1 MADAYVTRLPGPSA
15 NQSFTFDAWGND
27 EDISPV
33 ITSIT
38 PDKTPFL
45 SSIPDGPNAV
55 ETSFS
60 WPTEELKPPGVN
72 KHLEKEDYSSHAVGS
87 MESLDNVIQIFMT
100 SGFVTD
106 LQRKARKVY
115 NNGGDEFNRQ
125 LTKAFVEHAR
135 DIEYAFVNN
144 ASKITGTAAREAMT
158 GGLPYFMAKKT
169 LAVTSINTSTGVIS
183 TSSNVHNL
191 RTGDFIYF
199 DASTMPTGLK
209 KNTLYY
215 VRLDSTNPTTD
226 FKVYTTLKDAVEG
239 TASAEVVPSTSG
251 SSPVIV
257 LNNVVDLET
266 TADFTVADI
275 NSAMEMAYRRG
286 GNPDVLW
293 ASPHNKARFSEIVNA
308 MSYTTRK
315 SGDKKTN
322 LIATTLETDFGEVQC
337 KPHLWFPDSMVLAL
351 DSQYLEKKWFQRTH
365 KVQGLAK
372 KGNYSEFVIESS
384 IGLKFDQPLSSSA
397 IINIKS

>member
-1 MADAYVTRLPGPSA
+1 MAVIRDAGPSA
-15 NQSFTFDAWGND
+15 NQSFTFDAWGNA
-27 EDISPV
+27 EDISPI
-33 ITSIT
+33 ITSIS

-55 ETSFS
+55 EPAFS
-60 WPTEELKPPGVN
+60 WPTEELHPPMVN
-72 KHLEKEDYSSHAVGS
+72 KHLEKEDYQSHAVGS
-87 MESLDNVIQIFMT
+87 MEALDNVVQIFMT

-106 LQRKARKVY
+106 MQRKARKVY
-115 NNGGDEFNRQ
+115 RGGDEFNRQ
-125 LTKAFVEHAR
+125 LTKAFTEHAR

-144 ASKITGTAAREAMT
+144 ANKVAGTAAVEAMT

-169 LAVTSINTSTGVIS
+169 LGATVNTSTGKITTAS
-183 TSSNVHNL
+183 AHNL
-191 RTGDFIYF
+191 RTGDFVYF
-199 DASTMPTGLK
+199 DAATMPTGLK

-215 VRLDSTNPTTD
+215 VRLDSTTPATIFNI
-226 FKVYTTLKDAVEG
+226 YTNMKDAVEG
-239 TASAEVVPSTSG
+239 AASAEVIPSTAG
-251 SSPVIV
+251 STVV
-257 LNNVVDLET
+257 CVMNNVVDLGSNS
-266 TADFTVADI
+266 DFTVADI

-286 GNPDVLW
+286 GNPDALW

-322 LIATTLETDFGEVQC
+322 LIATTLETDFGEVVC
-337 KPHLWFPDSMVLAL
+337 KPHLWFPDDMILAL
-351 DSQYLEKKWFQRTH
+351 DSQYLEKKWFEKTR

-384 IGLKFDQPLSSSA
+384 IGLKFDQPLSSAA
-397 IINIKS
+397 IINIKA

>member
-1 MADAYVTRLPGPSA
+1 MAVIRDAGPSA
-15 NQSFTFDAWGND
+15 NQSFTFDAWGNA
-27 EDISPV
+27 EDISPI
-33 ITSIT
+33 ITSIS

-55 ETSFS
+55 EPAFS
-60 WPTEELKPPGVN
+60 WPTEELHPPMVN
-72 KHLEKEDYSSHAVGS
+72 KHLEKEDYTSHPVGS
-87 MESLDNVIQIFMT
+87 MESLDNVVQIFMT

-106 LQRKARKVY
+106 MQRKARKVY
-115 NNGGDEFNRQ
+115 RGGDEFNRQ
-125 LTKAFVEHAR
+125 LTKAFTEHAR

-144 ASKITGTAAREAMT
+144 ASKVAGTAAVEAMT
-158 GGLPYFMAKKT
+158 GGLPYFMQKKT
-169 LAVTSINTSTGVIS
+169 LSATVNTTSGKITTASA
-183 TSSNVHNL
+183 HNL
-191 RTGDFIYF
+191 RTGDFVYF
-199 DASTMPTGLK
+199 DAATMPTGLK

-215 VRLDSTNPTTD
+215 VRLDATTPATVFNIYTNM
-226 FKVYTTLKDAVEG
+226 KDAVEG
-239 TASAEVVPSTSG
+239 TANAEVKPTTAGTTV
-251 SSPVIV
+251 VCV
-257 LNNVVDLET
+257 MNNVVDLGGNS
-266 TADFTVADI
+266 DFTVADI

-286 GNPDVLW
+286 GNPDTLW

-337 KPHLWFPDSMVLAL
+337 KPHLWFPDNLILAL
-351 DSQYLEKKWFQRTH
+351 DSQYLEKKWFEKTR

-384 IGLKFDQPLSSSA
+384 IGLKFDQPLSSAA
-397 IINIKS
+397 IINIKA

>member
-1 MADAYVTRLPGPSA
+1 MAVIRDAGPSA
-15 NQSFTFDAWGND
+15 NQSFTFDAWGNA
-27 EDISPV
+27 EDISPI
-33 ITSIT
+33 ITSIS

-55 ETSFS
+55 EPAFS
-60 WPTEELKPPGVN
+60 WPTEELHPPMVN
-72 KHLEKEDYSSHAVGS
+72 KHLEKEDYTSHAVGS
-87 MESLDNVIQIFMT
+87 MEALDNVVQIFMT

-106 LQRKARKVY
+106 MQRKARKVY
-115 NNGGDEFNRQ
+115 RGGDEFNRQ
-125 LTKAFVEHAR
+125 LTKAFTEHAR

-144 ASKITGTAAREAMT
+144 DTKTAGTAAVEAMT
-158 GGLPYFMAKKT
+158 GGLPYFMQKKT
-169 LAVTSINTSTGVIS
+169 LGATVNTTTGKITTVS
-183 TSSNVHNL
+183 AHNL
-191 RTGDFIYF
+191 RTGDFVYF
-199 DASTMPTGLK
+199 DAATMPTGLK

-215 VRLDSTNPTTD
+215 VRLDSTTPATIFNI
-226 FKVYTTLKDAVEG
+226 YTNMKDAVEG
-239 TASAEVVPSTSG
+239 TTNAEVIPTTAGST
-251 SSPVIV
+251 VV
-257 LNNVVDLET
+257 CVMNNVVDLNS
-266 TADFTVADI
+266 ASDFTVADI

-286 GNPDVLW
+286 GNPDTLW

-337 KPHLWFPDSMVLAL
+337 KPHLWFPDNLILAL
-351 DSQYLEKKWFQRTH
+351 DSQYLEKKWFEKTR

-384 IGLKFDQPLSSSA
+384 IGLKFDQPLSSAA
-397 IINIKS
+397 IINIKA

>member
-1 MADAYVTRLPGPSA
+1 MAVIRDAGPSA
-15 NQSFTFDAWGND
+15 NQSFTFDAWGNA
-27 EDISPV
+27 EDISPI
-33 ITSIT
+33 ITSIS

-55 ETSFS
+55 EPAFS
-60 WPTEELKPPGVN
+60 WPTEELHPPMVN

-87 MESLDNVIQIFMT
+87 MEALDNVVQIFMT

-106 LQRKARKVY
+106 MQRKARKVY
-115 NNGGDEFNRQ
+115 RGGDEFNRQ
-125 LTKAFVEHAR
+125 LTKAFTEHAR

-144 ASKITGTAAREAMT
+144 DTKTAGTAAVEAMT
-158 GGLPYFMAKKT
+158 GGLPYFMKKKT
-169 LAVTSINTSTGVIS
+169 LGATVNTTTGKITTAS
-183 TSSNVHNL
+183 AHNL
-191 RTGDFIYF
+191 RTGDFVYF
-199 DASTMPTGLK
+199 DAATMPTGLK

-215 VRLDSTNPTTD
+215 VRLDATTPATIFNIYTNM
-226 FKVYTTLKDAVEG
+226 KDAVEG
-239 TASAEVVPSTSG
+239 TASAEVIPTTAGST
-251 SSPVIV
+251 VV
-257 LNNVVDLET
+257 CVMNNVVDLNS
-266 TADFTVADI
+266 ASDFTVADI

-286 GNPDVLW
+286 GNPDTLW

-337 KPHLWFPDSMVLAL
+337 KPHLWFPDNLILAL
-351 DSQYLEKKWFQRTH
+351 DSQYLEKKWFEKTR

-384 IGLKFDQPLSSSA
+384 IGLKFDQPLSSAA
-397 IINIKS
+397 IINIKA

>member
-1 MADAYVTRLPGPSA
+1 MAVIRDAGPSA
-15 NQSFTFDAWGND
+15 NQSFTFDAWGNA
-27 EDISPV
+27 EDISPI

-55 ETSFS
+55 EPSFS
-60 WPTEELKPPGVN
+60 WPTEELHPPMVN
-72 KHLEKEDYSSHAVGS
+72 KHLEKEDYQSHAVGS
-87 MESLDNVIQIFMT
+87 MESLDNVVQIFMT

-106 LQRKARKVY
+106 MQRKARKVY
-115 NNGGDEFNRQ
+115 RGGDEFNRQ
-125 LTKAFVEHAR
+125 LTKAFTEHAR

-144 ASKITGTAAREAMT
+144 ASKVAGTAAQEAMT
-158 GGLPYFMAKKT
+158 GGLPYFMQKKT
-169 LAVTSINTSTGVIS
+169 LSATVNTSTGKIT
-183 TSSNVHNL
+183 TSAAHNL
-191 RTGDFIYF
+191 RTGDFVYF
-199 DASTMPTGLK
+199 DAATMPTGLK

-215 VRLDSTNPTTD
+215 VRLDSTNPATI
-226 FKVYTTLKDAVEG
+226 FNIYTNMKDAVEG
-239 TASAEVVPSTSG
+239 TASAEIIPTTAGSTVVC
-251 SSPVIV
+251 VM
-257 LNNVVDLET
+257 NNVVDLNNA
-266 TADFTVADI
+266 ADFTVADI

-286 GNPDVLW
+286 GSPDTLW

-315 SGDKKTN
+315 SGEKKTN

-337 KPHLWFPDSMVLAL
+337 KPHLWFPDSMILAL
-351 DSQYLEKKWFQRTH
+351 DSQYLEKKWFEKTR

-384 IGLKFDQPLSSSA
+384 IGLKFDQPLSSAA
-397 IINIKS
+397 IINIKE

>member
-1 MADAYVTRLPGPSA
+1 MAVIRDAGPSA
-15 NQSFTFDAWGND
+15 NQSFTFDAWGNA
-27 EDISPV
+27 EDISPI
-33 ITSIT
+33 ITSIS

-55 ETSFS
+55 EPAFS
-60 WPTEELKPPGVN
+60 WPTEELHPPMVN
-72 KHLEKEDYSSHAVGS
+72 KHLEKEDYQSHAVGS
-87 MESLDNVIQIFMT
+87 MESLDNVVQIFMT

-106 LQRKARKVY
+106 MQRKARKVY
-115 NNGGDEFNRQ
+115 RGGDEFNRQ
-125 LTKAFVEHAR
+125 LTKAFTEHAR

-144 ASKITGTAAREAMT
+144 DTKTAGTAAVEAMT
-158 GGLPYFMAKKT
+158 GGLPYFMQKKT
-169 LAVTSINTSTGVIS
+169 LGATVNTSTGKITTAS
-183 TSSNVHNL
+183 AHNL
-191 RTGDFIYF
+191 RTGDFVYF
-199 DASTMPTGLK
+199 DAATMPTGLK

-215 VRLDSTNPTTD
+215 VRLDSTTPATIFNI
-226 FKVYTTLKDAVEG
+226 YTNMKDAVEG
-239 TASAEVVPSTSG
+239 TTNAEVIPTTAGST
-251 SSPVIV
+251 VV
-257 LNNVVDLET
+257 CVMNNVVDLGSNS
-266 TADFTVADI
+266 DFTVADI

-286 GNPDVLW
+286 GNPDTLW

-337 KPHLWFPDSMVLAL
+337 KPHLWFPDNLILAL
-351 DSQYLEKKWFQRTH
+351 DSQYLEKKWFEKTR

-384 IGLKFDQPLSSSA
+384 IGLKFDQPLSSAA
-397 IINIKS
+397 IINIKA

>member
-1 MADAYVTRLPGPSA
+1 MAVIRDAGPSA
-15 NQSFTFDAWGND
+15 NQSFTFDAWGNA
-27 EDISPV
+27 EDISPI

-55 ETSFS
+55 EPAFS
-60 WPTEELKPPGVN
+60 WPTEELHPPMVN
-72 KHLEKEDYSSHAVGS
+72 KHLEKEDYTSHAVGS
-87 MESLDNVIQIFMT
+87 MESLDNVVQIFMT

-106 LQRKARKVY
+106 MQRKARKVY
-115 NNGGDEFNRQ
+115 RGGDEFNRQ
-125 LTKAFVEHAR
+125 LTKAFTEHAR

-144 ASKITGTAAREAMT
+144 ASKVAGTAAQEAMT
-158 GGLPYFMAKKT
+158 GGLPYFMQKKT
-169 LAVTSINTSTGVIS
+169 LSATVNTSTGKIT
-183 TSSNVHNL
+183 TSAAHNL
-191 RTGDFIYF
+191 RTGDFVYF
-199 DASTMPTGLK
+199 DAATMPTGLK

-215 VRLDSTNPTTD
+215 VRLDSTTPATIFNI
-226 FKVYTTLKDAVEG
+226 YTNMKDAVEG
-239 TASAEVVPSTSG
+239 TVSAEIIPTTAG
-251 SSPVIV
+251 SSVV
-257 LNNVVDLET
+257 CVMNNVVDLNSA
-266 TADFTVADI
+266 ADFTVADI

-286 GNPDVLW
+286 GSPDTLW

-337 KPHLWFPDSMVLAL
+337 KPHLWFPDSMIMAL
-351 DSQYLEKKWFQRTH
+351 DSQYLEKKWFEKTR

-384 IGLKFDQPLSSSA
+384 IGLKFDQPLSSAA
-397 IINIKS
+397 IINIKA

>member
-1 MADAYVTRLPGPSA
+1 MAVIRDAGPSA
-15 NQSFTFDAWGND
+15 NQSFTFDAWGNA
-27 EDISPV
+27 EDISPI

-55 ETSFS
+55 EPSFS
-60 WPTEELKPPGVN
+60 WPTEELHPPMVN
-72 KHLEKEDYSSHAVGS
+72 KHLEKEDYQSHAVGS
-87 MESLDNVIQIFMT
+87 MESLDNVVQIFMT

-106 LQRKARKVY
+106 MQRKARKVY
-115 NNGGDEFNRQ
+115 RGGDEFNRQ
-125 LTKAFVEHAR
+125 LTKAFTEHAR

-144 ASKITGTAAREAMT
+144 ASKVAGTAAQEAMT
-158 GGLPYFMAKKT
+158 GGLPYFMQKKT
-169 LAVTSINTSTGVIS
+169 LSATVNTSTGKIT
-183 TSSNVHNL
+183 TSAAHNL
-191 RTGDFIYF
+191 RTGDFVYF
-199 DASTMPTGLK
+199 DAATMPTGLK

-215 VRLDSTNPTTD
+215 VRLDSTTPATIFNI
-226 FKVYTTLKDAVEG
+226 YTNMKDAVEG
-239 TASAEVVPSTSG
+239 TVSAEIIPTTAG
-251 SSPVIV
+251 SSVV
-257 LNNVVDLET
+257 CVMNNVVDLNSA
-266 TADFTVADI
+266 ADFTVADI

-286 GNPDVLW
+286 GSPDTLW

-315 SGDKKTN
+315 SGEKKTN

-337 KPHLWFPDSMVLAL
+337 KPHLWFPDSMILAL
-351 DSQYLEKKWFQRTH
+351 DSQYLEKKWFEKTR

-384 IGLKFDQPLSSSA
+384 IGLKFDQPLSSAA
-397 IINIKS
+397 IINIKE

>member
-1 MADAYVTRLPGPSA
+1 MAVVRGAGPSA
-15 NQSFTFDAWGND
+15 NQSYTFDAWGND

-60 WPTEELKPPGVN
+60 WPTEELHPPMVN
-72 KHLEKEDYSSHAVGS
+72 KHLEKEDYVSHEVGS
-87 MESLDNVIQIFMT
+87 MESLDNVVQIFMT
-100 SGFVTD
+100 TGFVTD
-106 LQRKARKVY
+106 MQRKTRKVY
-115 NNGGDEFNRQ
+115 KGGNDEFNRQ

-144 ASKITGTAAREAMT
+144 DTKTAGTSAVQAMT
-158 GGLPYFMAKKT
+158 GGLPYFMKKKT
-169 LAVTSINTSTGVIS
+169 LSATVETTYGVVT
-183 TSSNVHNL
+183 TSSAHNL
-191 RTGDFIYF
+191 RTGDFVYF
-199 DASTMPTGLK
+199 DATSMPTGLK

-215 VRLDSTNPTTD
+215 VRLDETTPATK
-226 FKVYTTLKDAVEG
+226 FNIYSNLKDAVEG
-239 TASAEVVPSTSG
+239 TTSAEIVPSTAGTSLLC
-251 SSPVIV
+251 VM
-257 LNNVVDLET
+257 NNVVDLGSA
-266 TADFTVADI
+266 ADYTVADI

-337 KPHLWFPDSMVLAL
+337 KPHLWFPNDFLLAL
-351 DSQYLEKKWFQRTH
+351 DSQYLEKKWFERTH
-365 KVQGLAK
+365 KVNGLAK

-384 IGLKFDQPLSSSA
+384 IGLKFDQPLSSAA
-397 IINIKS
+397 IINIKE

>member
-1 MADAYVTRLPGPSA
+1 MAVIRDAGPSA
-15 NQSFTFDAWGND
+15 NQSFTFDAWGNA
-27 EDISPV
+27 EDISPI
-33 ITSIT
+33 ITSIS

-55 ETSFS
+55 EPAFS
-60 WPTEELKPPGVN
+60 WPTEELHPPMVN

-87 MESLDNVIQIFMT
+87 MEALDNVVQIFMT

-106 LQRKARKVY
+106 MQRKARKVY
-115 NNGGDEFNRQ
+115 RGGDEFNRQ
-125 LTKAFVEHAR
+125 LTKAFTEHAR

-144 ASKITGTAAREAMT
+144 DTKTAGTAAVEAMT
-158 GGLPYFMAKKT
+158 GGLPYFMQKKT
-169 LAVTSINTSTGVIS
+169 LGATVNTTTGKITTAS
-183 TSSNVHNL
+183 AHNL
-191 RTGDFIYF
+191 RTGDFVYF
-199 DASTMPTGLK
+199 DAATMPTGLK

-215 VRLDSTNPTTD
+215 VRLDATTPATIFNIYTNM
-226 FKVYTTLKDAVEG
+226 KDAVEG
-239 TASAEVVPSTSG
+239 TTNAEVIPTTAGST
-251 SSPVIV
+251 VV
-257 LNNVVDLET
+257 CVMNNVVDLNS
-266 TADFTVADI
+266 ASDFTVADI

-286 GNPDVLW
+286 GNPDTLW

-337 KPHLWFPDSMVLAL
+337 KPHLWFPDNLILAL
-351 DSQYLEKKWFQRTH
+351 DSQYLEKKWFEKTR

-384 IGLKFDQPLSSSA
+384 IGLKFDQPLSSAA
-397 IINIKS
+397 IINIKA

>member
-1 MADAYVTRLPGPSA
+1 MAVIRDAGPSA
-15 NQSFTFDAWGND
+15 NQSFTFDAWGNA
-27 EDISPV
+27 EDISPI
-33 ITSIT
+33 ITSIS

-55 ETSFS
+55 EPAFS
-60 WPTEELKPPGVN
+60 WPTEELHPPMVN
-72 KHLEKEDYSSHAVGS
+72 KHLEKEDYTSHPVGS
-87 MESLDNVIQIFMT
+87 MESLDNVVQIFMT

-106 LQRKARKVY
+106 MQRKARKVY
-115 NNGGDEFNRQ
+115 RGGDEFNRQ
-125 LTKAFVEHAR
+125 LTKAFTEHAR

-144 ASKITGTAAREAMT
+144 ASKVAGTAAVEAMT
-158 GGLPYFMAKKT
+158 GGLPYFMQKKT
-169 LAVTSINTSTGVIS
+169 LGATVNTTSGKITTASA
-183 TSSNVHNL
+183 HNL
-191 RTGDFIYF
+191 RTGDFVYF
-199 DASTMPTGLK
+199 DAATMPTGLK

-215 VRLDSTNPTTD
+215 VRLDATTPATVFNIYTNM
-226 FKVYTTLKDAVEG
+226 KDAVEG
-239 TASAEVVPSTSG
+239 TANAEVKPSTAG
-251 SSPVIV
+251 TTVV
-257 LNNVVDLET
+257 CVMNNVVDLGGNS
-266 TADFTVADI
+266 DFTVADI

-286 GNPDVLW
+286 GNPDTLW

-337 KPHLWFPDSMVLAL
+337 KPHLWFPDNLILAL
-351 DSQYLEKKWFQRTH
+351 DSQYLEKKWFEKTR

-384 IGLKFDQPLSSSA
+384 IGLKFDQPLSSAA
-397 IINIKS
+397 IINIKA

>member
-1 MADAYVTRLPGPSA
+1 MAVIRDAGPSA
-15 NQSFTFDAWGND
+15 NQSFTFDAWGNA
-27 EDISPV
+27 EDISPI
-33 ITSIT
+33 ITSIS

-55 ETSFS
+55 EPAFS
-60 WPTEELKPPGVN
+60 WPTEELHPPMVN
-72 KHLEKEDYSSHAVGS
+72 KHLEKEDYTSHAVGS
-87 MESLDNVIQIFMT
+87 MEALDNVVQIFMT

-106 LQRKARKVY
+106 MQRKARKVY
-115 NNGGDEFNRQ
+115 RGGDEFNRQ
-125 LTKAFVEHAR
+125 LTKAFTEHAR

-144 ASKITGTAAREAMT
+144 ENKQVGGATVGNEAMT
-158 GGLPYFMAKKT
+158 GGLPYFMKKKT
-169 LAVTSINTSTGVIS
+169 LGATVNTSTGKITTAS
-183 TSSNVHNL
+183 AHHL
-191 RTGDFIYF
+191 RTGDFVYF
-199 DASTMPTGLK
+199 DAATMPTGLK

-215 VRLDSTNPTTD
+215 VRLDSTTPATIFNI
-226 FKVYTTLKDAVEG
+226 YTNMKDAVEG
-239 TASAEVVPSTSG
+239 TTNAEVIPTTAGST
-251 SSPVIV
+251 VV
-257 LNNVVDLET
+257 CVMNNVVDLNST
-266 TADFTVADI
+266 SDFTVADI

-286 GNPDVLW
+286 GNPDTLW

-337 KPHLWFPDSMVLAL
+337 KPHLWFPDNLILAL
-351 DSQYLEKKWFQRTH
+351 DSQYLEKKWFEKTR

-384 IGLKFDQPLSSSA
+384 IGLKFDQPLSSAA
-397 IINIKS
+397 IINIKA

>member
-1 MADAYVTRLPGPSA
+1 MAVIRDAGPSA
-15 NQSFTFDAWGND
+15 NQSFTFDAWGNA
-27 EDISPV
+27 EDISPI
-33 ITSIT
+33 ITSIS

-55 ETSFS
+55 EPAFS
-60 WPTEELKPPGVN
+60 WPTEELHPPMVN
-72 KHLEKEDYSSHAVGS
+72 KHLEKEDYTSHPVGS
-87 MESLDNVIQIFMT
+87 MESLDNVVQIFMT

-106 LQRKARKVY
+106 MQRKARKVY
-115 NNGGDEFNRQ
+115 RGGDEFNRQ
-125 LTKAFVEHAR
+125 LTKAFTEHAR

-144 ASKITGTAAREAMT
+144 ASKVAGTAAVEAMT
-158 GGLPYFMAKKT
+158 GGLPYFMQKKT
-169 LAVTSINTSTGVIS
+169 LGATVNTTSGKITTASA
-183 TSSNVHNL
+183 HNL
-191 RTGDFIYF
+191 RTGDFVYF
-199 DASTMPTGLK
+199 DAATMPTGLK

-215 VRLDSTNPTTD
+215 VRLDATTPATVFNIYTNM
-226 FKVYTTLKDAVEG
+226 KDAVEG
-239 TASAEVVPSTSG
+239 TANAEVKPTTAGTTV
-251 SSPVIV
+251 VCV
-257 LNNVVDLET
+257 MNNVVDLGGNS
-266 TADFTVADI
+266 DFTVADI

-286 GNPDVLW
+286 GNPDTLW

-337 KPHLWFPDSMVLAL
+337 KPHLWFPDNLILAL
-351 DSQYLEKKWFQRTH
+351 DSQYLEKKWFEKTR

-384 IGLKFDQPLSSSA
+384 IGLKFDQPLSSAA
-397 IINIKS
+397 IINIKA

>member
-1 MADAYVTRLPGPSA
+1 MAVVRNPGPSA
-15 NQSFTFDAWGND
+15 NQSFTFDAWGNA
-27 EDISPV
+27 EDISPI
-33 ITSIT
+33 ITSIS

-55 ETSFS
+55 EPAFS
-60 WPTEELKPPGVN
+60 WPTEELHPPMVN
-72 KHLEKEDYSSHAVGS
+72 KHLEKEDYTSHAVGS
-87 MESLDNVIQIFMT
+87 MEALDNVVQIFMT

-106 LQRKARKVY
+106 MQRKARKVY
-115 NNGGDEFNRQ
+115 KGGDEFNRQ
-125 LTKAFVEHAR
+125 LTKAFTEHAR

-144 ASKITGTAAREAMT
+144 ASKVAGTAAVEAMT

-169 LAVTSINTSTGVIS
+169 LSATVNTSTGKIT
-183 TSSNVHNL
+183 TSAAHNL
-191 RTGDFIYF
+191 RTGDFVYF
-199 DASTMPTGLK
+199 DAATMPTGLK

-215 VRLDSTNPTTD
+215 VRLDSTTPATIFNI
-226 FKVYTTLKDAVEG
+226 YTNMKDAVEG
-239 TASAEVVPSTSG
+239 TVSAEIIPTTAGSTVVC
-251 SSPVIV
+251 VM
-257 LNNVVDLET
+257 NNVVDLNS
-266 TADFTVADI
+266 TADFAVADI

-286 GNPDVLW
+286 GNPDTLW

-322 LIATTLETDFGEVQC
+322 LIATTLETDFGEVNC
-337 KPHLWFPDSMVLAL
+337 KPHLWFPDDMILAL
-351 DSQYLEKKWFQRTH
+351 DSQYLEKKWFEKTR

-384 IGLKFDQPLSSSA
+384 IGLKFDQPLSSAA
-397 IINIKS
+397 IINIKA

>member
-1 MADAYVTRLPGPSA
+1 MAVIRDAGPSA
-15 NQSFTFDAWGND
+15 NQSFTFDAWGNA
-27 EDISPV
+27 EDISPI

-55 ETSFS
+55 EPAFS
-60 WPTEELKPPGVN
+60 WPTEELHPPQVN
-72 KHLEKEDYSSHAVGS
+72 KHLEKEDYASHPVGS
-87 MESLDNVIQIFMT
+87 MESLDNVVQIFMT

-106 LQRKARKVY
+106 MQRKARKVY
-115 NNGGDEFNRQ
+115 RGGDEFNRQ
-125 LTKAFVEHAR
+125 LTKAFTEHAR

-144 ASKITGTAAREAMT
+144 ASKVTGTAAREAMT

-169 LAVTSINTSTGVIS
+169 LGATVNTSTGAIT
-183 TSSNVHNL
+183 TSAAHNL
-191 RTGDFIYF
+191 RTGDFVYF
-199 DASTMPTGLK
+199 DAATMPGGLK

-215 VRLDSTNPTTD
+215 VRLDSTTPATVFNI
-226 FKVYTTLKDAVEG
+226 YTNMKDAVEG
-239 TASAEVVPSTSG
+239 TASAEVIPTSAG
-251 SSPVIV
+251 SSVV
-257 LNNVVDLET
+257 CVMNNVVDLGSN
-266 TADFTVADI
+266 ADFTVADI

-286 GNPDVLW
+286 GSPDTLW

-337 KPHLWFPDSMVLAL
+337 KPHLWFPDSMILAL
-351 DSQYLEKKWFQRTH
+351 DSQYLEKKWFEKTR

-384 IGLKFDQPLSSSA
+384 IGLKFDQPLSSAA
-397 IINIKS
+397 IINIKA

>member
-1 MADAYVTRLPGPSA
+1 MAVIRDAGPSA
-15 NQSFTFDAWGND
+15 NQSFTFDAWGNA
-27 EDISPV
+27 EDISPI

-55 ETSFS
+55 EPAFS
-60 WPTEELKPPGVN
+60 WPTEELHPPMVN
-72 KHLEKEDYSSHAVGS
+72 KHLEKEDYTSHPVGS
-87 MESLDNVIQIFMT
+87 MEALDNVVQIFMT

-106 LQRKARKVY
+106 MQRKARKVY
-115 NNGGDEFNRQ
+115 RGGDEFNRQ
-125 LTKAFVEHAR
+125 LTKAFTEHAR

-144 ASKITGTAAREAMT
+144 ASKVAGTAAQEAMT
-158 GGLPYFMAKKT
+158 GGLPYFMQKKT
-169 LAVTSINTSTGVIS
+169 LSATVNTSTGKIT
-183 TSSNVHNL
+183 TSAAHNL
-191 RTGDFIYF
+191 RTGDFVYF
-199 DASTMPTGLK
+199 DAATMPTGLK

-215 VRLDSTNPTTD
+215 VRLDSTTPATIFNIYD
-226 FKVYTTLKDAVEG
+226 NMKDAVEG
-239 TASAEVVPSTSG
+239 TVSAEIIPSTAG
-251 SSPVIV
+251 STVV
-257 LNNVVDLET
+257 CVMNNVVDLNS

-286 GNPDVLW
+286 GSPDTLW

-315 SGDKKTN
+315 SGEKKTN

-337 KPHLWFPDSMVLAL
+337 KPHLWFPDSMILAL
-351 DSQYLEKKWFQRTH
+351 DSQYLEKKWFEKTR

-384 IGLKFDQPLSSSA
+384 IGLKFDQPLSSAA
-397 IINIKS
+397 IINIKA

>member
-1 MADAYVTRLPGPSA
+1 MAVIRDAGPSA
-15 NQSFTFDAWGND
+15 NQSFTFDAWGNA
-27 EDISPV
+27 EDISPI
-33 ITSIT
+33 ITSIS

-55 ETSFS
+55 EPAFS
-60 WPTEELKPPGVN
+60 WPTEELHPPMVN
-72 KHLEKEDYSSHAVGS
+72 KHLEKEDYTSHPVGS
-87 MESLDNVIQIFMT
+87 MESLDNVVQIFMT

-106 LQRKARKVY
+106 MQRKARKVY
-115 NNGGDEFNRQ
+115 RGGDEFNRQ
-125 LTKAFVEHAR
+125 LTKAFTEHAR

-144 ASKITGTAAREAMT
+144 ASKVAGTAAVEAMT
-158 GGLPYFMAKKT
+158 GGLPYFMQKKT
-169 LAVTSINTSTGVIS
+169 LGATVNTSTGKITTAS
-183 TSSNVHNL
+183 AHNL
-191 RTGDFIYF
+191 RTGDFVYF
-199 DASTMPTGLK
+199 DAATMPTGLK

-215 VRLDSTNPTTD
+215 VRLDSTTPATIFNI
-226 FKVYTTLKDAVEG
+226 YTNMKDAVEG
-239 TASAEVVPSTSG
+239 TTNAEVIPTTAGST
-251 SSPVIV
+251 VV
-257 LNNVVDLET
+257 CVMNNVVDLGSNS
-266 TADFTVADI
+266 DFTVADI

-286 GNPDVLW
+286 GNPDTLW

-337 KPHLWFPDSMVLAL
+337 KPHLWFPDNLILAL
-351 DSQYLEKKWFQRTH
+351 DSQYLEKKWFEKTR

-384 IGLKFDQPLSSSA
+384 IGLKFDQPLSSAA
-397 IINIKS
+397 IINIKA

>member
-1 MADAYVTRLPGPSA
+1 MAVIRDAGPSA
-15 NQSFTFDAWGND
+15 NQSFTFDAWGNA
-27 EDISPV
+27 EDISPI
-33 ITSIT
+33 ITSIS

-55 ETSFS
+55 EPAFS
-60 WPTEELKPPGVN
+60 WPTEELHPPMVN
-72 KHLEKEDYSSHAVGS
+72 KHLEKEDYTSHAVGS
-87 MESLDNVIQIFMT
+87 MESLDNVVQIFMT

-106 LQRKARKVY
+106 MQRKARKVY
-115 NNGGDEFNRQ
+115 RGGDEFNRQ
-125 LTKAFVEHAR
+125 LTKAFTEHAR

-144 ASKITGTAAREAMT
+144 DTKTAGTAAVEAMT
-158 GGLPYFMAKKT
+158 GGLPYFMQKKT
-169 LAVTSINTSTGVIS
+169 LGATVNTSTGKITTAS
-183 TSSNVHNL
+183 AHNL
-191 RTGDFIYF
+191 RTGDFVYF
-199 DASTMPTGLK
+199 DAATMPTGLK

-215 VRLDSTNPTTD
+215 VRLDSTTPATIFNI
-226 FKVYTTLKDAVEG
+226 YTNMKDAVEG
-239 TASAEVVPSTSG
+239 TASAEVIPTTAGST
-251 SSPVIV
+251 VV
-257 LNNVVDLET
+257 CVMNNVVDLGT
-266 TADFTVADI
+266 NSDFTVADI

-286 GNPDVLW
+286 GNPDTLW

-337 KPHLWFPDSMVLAL
+337 KPHLWFPDNLILAL
-351 DSQYLEKKWFQRTH
+351 DSQYLEKKWFEKTR

-384 IGLKFDQPLSSSA
+384 IGLKFDQPLSSAA
-397 IINIKS
+397 IINIKA

>member
-1 MADAYVTRLPGPSA
+1 MAVVRDAGPSA

-60 WPTEELKPPGVN
+60 WPTEELHPPMVN
-72 KHLEKEDYSSHAVGS
+72 KHLEKEDYTSHPVGS

-144 ASKITGTAAREAMT
+144 ATKTVGTAAVEAMT
-158 GGLPYFMAKKT
+158 GGLPYFMQKKT
-169 LAVTSINTSTGVIS
+169 LGATVNTSTGKITTAS
-183 TSSNVHNL
+183 AHNL
-191 RTGDFIYF
+191 RTGDFVYF
-199 DASTMPTGLK
+199 DAATMPTGLK

-215 VRLDSTNPTTD
+215 VRLDSTTPATIFNI
-226 FKVYTTLKDAVEG
+226 YTNMKDAVEG
-239 TASAEVVPSTSG
+239 TASAEVIPTTAGST
-251 SSPVIV
+251 VV
-257 LNNVVDLET
+257 CVMNNVVDLGGNT
-266 TADFTVADI
+266 DFTVADI

-315 SGDKKTN
+315 SGEKKTN
-322 LIATTLETDFGEVQC
+322 MIATTLETDFGEVVC
-337 KPHLWFPDSMVLAL
+337 KPHLWFPDSMILAL

-365 KVQGLAK
+365 KVSGLAK

-384 IGLKFDQPLSSSA
+384 IGLKFDQPLSSAA